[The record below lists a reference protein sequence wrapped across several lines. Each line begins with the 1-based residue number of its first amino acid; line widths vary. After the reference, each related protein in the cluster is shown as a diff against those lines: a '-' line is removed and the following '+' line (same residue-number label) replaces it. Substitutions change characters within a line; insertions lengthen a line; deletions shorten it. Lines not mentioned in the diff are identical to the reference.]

1 MIRFLRKY
9 VFHNFWLKLISL
21 AAAVLLWMAVA
32 REPIAE
38 VAVTVPIEFTHVPE
52 NLEISSEKIPEAQIR
67 VRGPS
72 RSVRNLTPSQVHA
85 SVDLHQARPG
95 ERTYDQGDG
104 LQITVVPRDVQV
116 VQVVPTQLRLN
127 FDVRDTRTVT
137 VRPRVIG
144 TFASGFHIVQV
155 VTDPP
160 EVVIQGPRQ
169 RVDNIDAAITDPVDA
184 TGVVGFATFSGVHVY
199 VSDPLVR
206 VLQPSAVRVTVITEK
221 AESRG
226 RKSQGQ

>member
-1 MIRFLRKY
+1 MITFLRRY

-67 VRGPS
+67 VRGPGRQV
-72 RSVRNLTPSQVHA
+72 RSLAQSEVHA
-85 SVDLHQARPG
+85 VLDLAGARPG
-95 ERTYDQGDG
+95 ERTYDLAGQ
-104 LQITVVPRDVQV
+104 QIKVPRDIEV

-127 FDVRDTRTVT
+127 FDRRASREVE

-144 TFASGFHIVQV
+144 SFAAGYHISQV
-155 VTDPP
+155 IADPP
-160 EVVIQGPRQ
+160 QVTIVGPQ
-169 RVDNIDAAITDPVDA
+169 KRVDAIDTAITD
-184 TGVVGFATFSGVHVY
+184 
-199 VSDPLVR
+199 
-206 VLQPSAVRVTVITEK
+206 
-221 AESRG
+221 
-226 RKSQGQ
+226 